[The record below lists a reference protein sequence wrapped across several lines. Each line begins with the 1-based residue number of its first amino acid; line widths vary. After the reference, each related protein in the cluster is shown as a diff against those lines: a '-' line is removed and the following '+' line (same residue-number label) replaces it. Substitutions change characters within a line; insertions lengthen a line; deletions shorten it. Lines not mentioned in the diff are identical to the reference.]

1 MITTDFSDYSFI
13 DNKEHFQNWYKEHC
27 HDCWF
32 YGFGNCTLCEE
43 NKKLIEGYFD
53 ERDKAKNKR

>member
-13 DNKEHFQNWYKEHC
+13 GNKEHFQEWYKEHC

-32 YGFGNCTLCEE
+32 YGFGDCSLCEE

-53 ERDKAKNKR
+53 ER